1 MMDSIHQ
8 ISANIMK
15 INIKFAYVGQIQLE
29 KQVVPESLHPLTAK
43 DNRNSVLAQT
53 NSDDIQSIDSS
64 FMYSGIQIVKQTAF
78 FFYDPENVLNFY

>member
-1 MMDSIHQ
+1 MMDWIHQ

-15 INIKFAYVGQIQLE
+15 INIKFTYVGQIQ
-29 KQVVPESLHPLTAK
+29 KQAVPESLHPLTAK

-78 FFYDPENVLNFY
+78 F